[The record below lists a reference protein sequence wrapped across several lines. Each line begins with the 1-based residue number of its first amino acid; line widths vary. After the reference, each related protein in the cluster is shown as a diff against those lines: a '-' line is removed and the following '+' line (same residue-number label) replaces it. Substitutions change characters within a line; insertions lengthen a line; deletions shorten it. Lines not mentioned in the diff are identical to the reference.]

1 MAGKKDGRRFEV
13 ELDWYY
19 VSKETIWRWVLL
31 LLGAAVLVSGGVY
44 WWLNRGEDVEGR
56 ARREIAA
63 ADDLLARARMAP
75 GAVRAREEITVAS
88 EKLEGARSSYAA
100 ARYPAAL
107 KEAVEARQLAL
118 RIASG
123 AGTQRHDAAIM
134 ELGGRVEVQRASR
147 ATWEAARVG
156 MKLYEGDFLKTG
168 ANGLAEVMAV
178 DGTFYRIKP
187 ETLFEVHRGKT
198 FAGAG
203 EGETKRQ
210 SEIKFI
216 VGTVDIDTGEGARS
230 IVRTDAAT
238 ADIASRSNVG
248 VDVDQSRTTGVS
260 AYRGR
265 VTLSTDSGSVTLGD
279 RERVVARPG
288 AGGLGPK
295 TVLPDPPRLLA
306 PDDTAVFDL
315 RRREPVTL
323 KWTPVPEAARYR
335 LQIARSRL
343 FIPDSIVV
351 VDDRPRPEAAVTV
364 TEEGAFY
371 WRVATLGKANVVSEW
386 SPTRRFKV
394 LAGGQRGGG
403 PDTVPPELVL
413 MRPQVN
419 GTLVIISGR
428 SEPGSSVS
436 VNGEQADVD
445 ATGAFK
451 KVISFGTEGVN
462 VITVRAVD
470 GAGNETLRRETVM
483 IEVY

>member
-1 MAGKKDGRRFEV
+1 MAVKKDGRRFEV

-19 VSKETIWRWVLL
+19 VSKETLWRWVLL
-31 LLGAAVLVSGGVY
+31 LLGAAILVSACVY
-44 WWLNRGEDVEGR
+44 WWLNRGENVEGR
-56 ARREIAA
+56 ARREITA
-63 ADDLLARARMAP
+63 ADELLVRARTAP
-75 GAVRAREEITVAS
+75 GAARAREEIAAAT
-88 EKLEGARSSYAA
+88 EKLEEARAA
-100 ARYPAAL
+100 FAASRFPEAL
-107 KEAVEARQLAL
+107 KEAVGARQLAQ
-118 RIASG
+118 RIVSG
-123 AGTQRHDAAIM
+123 TGLQRHDAAIM
-134 ELGGRVEVQRASR
+134 ELGGRVEIQRASR

-203 EGETKRQ
+203 EGEPKRQ

-216 VGTVDIDTGEGARS
+216 VGTVDINTGEGSRS

-238 ADIASRSNVG
+238 ADIAARSNVG
-248 VDVDQSRTTGVS
+248 VDVDTSKTTGVS
-260 AYRGR
+260 TYRGQ

-279 RERVVARPG
+279 RERVVARLG
-288 AGGLGPK
+288 AAGLGQK
-295 TVLPDPPRLLA
+295 TKLPDPPRLLS
-306 PDDTAVFDL
+306 PDETAVFDL
-315 RRREPVTL
+315 NRRQPVTL
-323 KWTPVPEAARYR
+323 KWVPVPEAARYR

-351 VDDRPRPEAAVTV
+351 VDDRPRPEAVVEV
-364 TEEGAFY
+364 TEQGAFY
-371 WRVATLGKANVVSEW
+371 WRVATLGKGNVVSEW

-394 LAGGQRGGG
+394 LAGGQRAGG
-403 PDTVPPELVL
+403 PDSVPPELVL
-413 MRPQVN
+413 TRPQVN

-436 VNGEQADVD
+436 VNGEAANVD

-451 KVISFGTEGVN
+451 KVISFETEGMN

>member
-1 MAGKKDGRRFEV
+1 MARKNDGRRFEV

-31 LLGAAVLVSGGVY
+31 LLAAAVLVSAGIY
-44 WWLNRGEDVEGR
+44 WWLHRGQDVASR

-63 ADDLLARARMAP
+63 AEELLAKGRMSP
-75 GAVRAREEITVAS
+75 GAARSREEIAAAS
-88 EKLEGARSSYAA
+88 EKLESARSAFSA
-100 ARYPAAL
+100 ARYPEAL
-107 KEAVEARQLAL
+107 QEAVAARQLAL
-118 RIASG
+118 RIVSG
-123 AGTQRHDAAIM
+123 GGTMRHDAAIM
-134 ELGGRVEVQRASR
+134 EIGGRVEIQRASR
-147 ATWEAARVG
+147 ATWETARVG

-168 ANGLAEVMAV
+168 PNGLAEVMAI

-187 ETLFEVHRGKT
+187 ETLFEVHRGK
-198 FAGAG
+198 ALANAG
-203 EGETKRQ
+203 EGEPKRQ

-216 VGTVDIDTGEGARS
+216 VGTVDIDTGEGSRS

-238 ADIASRSNVG
+238 ADIGARSNVG
-248 VDVDQSRTTGVS
+248 VDVDTSKTTGVS

-265 VTLSTDSGSVTLGD
+265 VTLSTGSGSVTLGD
-279 RERVVARPG
+279 RERVVARVG
-288 AGGLGPK
+288 TGLGPK
-295 TVLPDPPRLLA
+295 TVLPDPPRPLA

-315 RRREPVTL
+315 NRREPVTL
-323 KWTPVPEAARYR
+323 KWSPVPNAVRYR

-343 FIPDSIVV
+343 FIPDSILS
-351 VDDRPRPEAAVTV
+351 VDDRARPEAAVTA

-371 WRVATLGKANVVSEW
+371 WRVATLGKGNVVSEW

-394 LAGGQRGGG
+394 LAGGPRSGG

-413 MRPQVN
+413 SRPQVN
-419 GTLVIISGR
+419 GTLVILSGR
-428 SEPGSSVS
+428 SEPGSSVT
-436 VNGEQADVD
+436 VNGEPADVD

-451 KVISFGTEGVN
+451 KVISFQREGVN
-462 VITVRAVD
+462 VLTVRAVD

>member
-1 MAGKKDGRRFEV
+1 MKDGRRFEV

-19 VSKETIWRWVLL
+19 VSKETLWRWALL
-31 LLGAAVLVSGGVY
+31 LLGAAVLVSAGVY
-44 WWLNRGEDVEGR
+44 WWLHRGDDVASR
-56 ARREIAA
+56 AGREIAA
-63 ADDLLARARMAP
+63 AEDLLAKGRLAP
-75 GAVRAREEITVAS
+75 GAARAQEEIAAAS
-88 EKLEGARSSYAA
+88 EKLAVARAAFSA
-100 ARYPAAL
+100 ARYPEAL

-118 RIASG
+118 RIASST
-123 AGTQRHDAAIM
+123 GTIRHDAAIM

-147 ATWEAARVG
+147 ATWETARVG

-203 EGETKRQ
+203 EGEPKRQ

-216 VGTVDIDTGEGARS
+216 VGTVDVNTGEGARS

-238 ADIASRSNVG
+238 ADISSRSNVG
-248 VDVDQSRTTGVS
+248 VDVDTSKTTGVS

-265 VTLSTDSGSVTLGD
+265 VTLSTDSGSVTLGE
-279 RERVVARPG
+279 RERVVARLGP
-288 AGGLGPK
+288 GGLGAK
-295 TVLPDPPRLLA
+295 TVLPDPPRPLA

-315 RRREPVTL
+315 VRREPVVL
-323 KWTPVPEAARYR
+323 KWTPVKEAASYR

-343 FIPDSIVV
+343 FIPDSILS
-351 VDDRPRPEAAVTV
+351 VDDRPRPEAAVTA

-371 WRVATLGKANVVSEW
+371 WRVATLGKGNVVSEW

-394 LAGGQRGGG
+394 LRGGQRTGG
-403 PDTVPPELVL
+403 PDTTPPELTL
-413 MRPQVN
+413 SRPQVN
-419 GTLVIISGR
+419 GTLVILNGR
-428 SEPGSSVS
+428 SEPGSSIT
-436 VNGEQADVD
+436 VNGEPADVD
-445 ATGAFK
+445 VTGAFK
-451 KVISFGTEGVN
+451 KVISFEHEGVN

>member
-1 MAGKKDGRRFEV
+1 
-13 ELDWYY
+13 
-19 VSKETIWRWVLL
+19 
-31 LLGAAVLVSGGVY
+31 
-44 WWLNRGEDVEGR
+44 
-56 ARREIAA
+56 
-63 ADDLLARARMAP
+63 
-75 GAVRAREEITVAS
+75 
-88 EKLEGARSSYAA
+88 
-100 ARYPAAL
+100 
-107 KEAVEARQLAL
+107 
-118 RIASG
+118 
-123 AGTQRHDAAIM
+123 
-134 ELGGRVEVQRASR
+134 
-147 ATWEAARVG
+147 

-178 DGTFYRIKP
+178 DGTFYRIKA

-198 FAGAG
+198 FAGAA
-203 EGETKRQ
+203 EGEPKRQ

-248 VDVDQSRTTGVS
+248 VDVDPSKTTGVS

-279 RERVVARPG
+279 RERAVARLG

-295 TVLPDPPRLLA
+295 TKLPDPPRPLS

-315 RRREPVTL
+315 NRRQPVTL
-323 KWTPVPEAARYR
+323 KWTPVKEAGRYR

-343 FIPDSIVV
+343 FIPDSIVI
-351 VDDRPRPEAAVTV
+351 VDDRPRPEAVVTV
-364 TEEGAFY
+364 TEAGAFY
-371 WRVATLGKANVVSEW
+371 WRVATIGKGNIVSEW

-394 LAGGQRGGG
+394 LAGGQQAGG
-403 PDTVPPELVL
+403 PDSVPPELFL
-413 MRPQVN
+413 TRPQVN
-419 GTLVIISGR
+419 GTLVILSGR
-428 SEPGSSVS
+428 AEPGASVS
-436 VNGEQADVD
+436 VNGEPADVD
-445 ATGAFK
+445 AAGTFK
-451 KVISFGTEGVN
+451 KVISFATEGVN

>member
-19 VSKETIWRWVLL
+19 VSKETLWRWVLL
-31 LLGAAVLVSGGVY
+31 LVGAAVLVSAGVY
-44 WWLNRGEDVEGR
+44 WWLNRGDDLPGR
-56 ARREIAA
+56 ARTAIAA
-63 ADDLLARARMAP
+63 ADEQLARARMAP
-75 GAVRAREEITVAS
+75 GAVRSREELAVAAG
-88 EKLEGARSSYAA
+88 KLESARAEFAA
-100 ARYPAAL
+100 NRYPEAM
-107 KEAVEARQLAL
+107 KEAVESRQIAL
-118 RIASG
+118 RVASG
-123 AGTQRHDAAIM
+123 GGTMRHDAAIM
-134 ELGGRVEVQRASR
+134 ELGGRVEIQRASR

-178 DGTFYRIKP
+178 DGTFYRIKA

-203 EGETKRQ
+203 EGEPKRQ

-216 VGTVDIDTGEGARS
+216 VGTVDVDTGEGSRS

-248 VDVDQSRTTGVS
+248 VDVDTSKTTGVS

-265 VTLSTDSGSVTLGD
+265 VTLSTESGSVTLGD
-279 RERVVARPG
+279 RDRVVARLG

-295 TVLPDPPRLLA
+295 TKLPDPPRPLS
-306 PDDTAVFDL
+306 PDDTSVFDL
-315 RRREPVTL
+315 ARAEPVTL
-323 KWTPVPEAARYR
+323 RWSSVKEAGRYR

-343 FIPDSIVV
+343 FVPDSVVV
-351 VDDRPRPEAAVTV
+351 VDDRPRPEAVITV
-364 TEEGAFY
+364 REEGSFY
-371 WRVATLGKANVVSEW
+371 WRVATIGRDNVVSEW

-394 LAGGQRGGG
+394 LRGGKRAGG

-413 MRPQVN
+413 SRPQVS
-419 GTLVIISGR
+419 GSIVILSGR
-428 SEPGSSVS
+428 SEPGSAVT
-436 VNGEQADVD
+436 VNGEAADVD
-445 ATGAFK
+445 ASGAFK
-451 KVISFGTEGVN
+451 KVVSLDRQGIN
-462 VITVRAVD
+462 VISVRAVD

-483 IEVY
+483 IELY